1 MTPRRAELAARVDQ
15 LALDRDTFQTEI
27 KALAAELGEED
38 RRLLGEIL
46 LARADEEGVFADA
59 YERRVGAKGW
69 LQRTW
74 DRAERGGR
82 R

>member
-1 MTPRRAELAARVDQ
+1 MALARAELAARVDR
-15 LALDRDTFQTEI
+15 LALDRETFQNEVRQ
-27 KALAAELGEED
+27 LAAGLGEEE

-46 LARADEEGVFADA
+46 LERADREAVFAEA
-59 YERRVGAKGW
+59 YERRVGARGW

-74 DRAERGGR
+74 DRIERGER

>member
-59 YERRVGAKGW
+59 YERRVGAQGW
-69 LQRTW
+69 LQRTM
-74 DRAERGGR
+74 DRIERGGR

>member
-1 MTPRRAELAARVDQ
+1 MAWARAELAARVDR
-15 LALDRDTFQTEI
+15 LALDRETFQNEVRQ
-27 KALAAELGEED
+27 LAAGLGEEE

-46 LARADEEGVFADA
+46 LERADREGVFADA
-59 YERRVGAKGW
+59 YERRVGARGW

-74 DRAERGGR
+74 DRIERGER